1 MENMTPPGNT
11 EDEQEPIT
19 WQQDFL
25 EIAMRRPDVGAFLAL
40 GMEII
45 KLINSPI
52 EPRSHRA
59 TLCPWYSWKGDNK

>member
-25 EIAMRRPDVGAFLAL
+25 EIAMRRPDLGAFIAL
-40 GMEII
+40 GMGII
-45 KLINSPI
+45 KLLSLI
-52 EPRSHRA
+52 EPES
-59 TLCPWYSWKGDNK
+59 KGDK